1 MEINKNGYRRQTNT
15 AMVLKAIKER
25 GPINRSLIAKSLDCT
40 LATVSTIVSDL
51 LAENLV
57 IEKGKDNN
65 SAGRKATFL
74 EYNWKKGYVIGIN
87 VDETNHSAAISDLS
101 GLIIER
107 VNVKNNS
114 GNSASYLISALSDL
128 VDNLLHSSKLDR
140 SEIKM
145 IAVGVPGR
153 IKQPEGEIIA
163 APTLDLFNYPLARIL
178 REELGLPVIVENGVN
193 LAAIAE
199 KHIGAGINSDSLV
212 YFNIRKGIKAGI
224 VLNGQLFRGYN
235 GEAGEIGFMAL
246 DREYIEG
253 DYSSFGYFE
262 TKCGFSAIKRKV
274 AEGMEKGLVTSLQQ
288 NLNEFKL
295 SAFFEA
301 LHNEDPLAN
310 AVFNDI
316 IDYIA
321 MAIANIACN
330 IAPDVII
337 LSYDLSLAGDVLIKA
352 IQQRI
357 NKLIPEVPRIL
368 RSKLGKEAMLLGAI
382 TIALDAYNDGTI
394 SSLPQRLVK

>member
-1 MEINKNGYRRQTNT
+1 MENNKNGYRRQTNT
-15 AMVLKAIKER
+15 AMVLKVIKER
-25 GPINRSLIAKSLDCT
+25 GPISRSLIAKSLDCT
-40 LATVSTIVSDL
+40 LATVSTIVNDL
-51 LAENLV
+51 LSDDLV

-65 SAGRKATFL
+65 STGRKATFL
-74 EYNWKKGYVIGIN
+74 EYNWKKGFVIGIN
-87 VDETNHSAAISDLS
+87 VDETNQSAAISDLS
-101 GLIIER
+101 GLIIKR
-107 VNVKNNS
+107 VNIKNNS
-114 GNSASYLISALSDL
+114 GNSASSLISALSDL
-128 VDNLLHSSKLDR
+128 VDNLLCSSKLDR

-145 IAVGVPGR
+145 IALGVPGR

-163 APTLDLFNYPLARIL
+163 APTLDLFNYPLARVL
-178 REELGLPVIVENGVN
+178 KEELGLPVIVENGVN

-246 DREYIEG
+246 NRECIEG

-262 TKCGFSAIKRKV
+262 TKCGFAAIKRMV
-274 AEGMEKGLVTSLQQ
+274 AERIEKGLVTSLPH
-288 NLNEFKL
+288 NLAEFKL
-295 SAFFEA
+295 SGFFEA

-310 AVFNDI
+310 EVFENI
-316 IDYIA
+316 VDYLA

-330 IAPDVII
+330 IAPDIII
-337 LSYDLSLAGDVLIKA
+337 LSYDLSLAGDTLIKPLK
-352 IQQRI
+352 QRMS
-357 NKLIPEVPRIL
+357 KLIPEVPRIL
-368 RSKLGKEAMLLGAI
+368 RSKLGKDAMLLGAI
-382 TIALDAYNDGTI
+382 TIALEAYSDGTI